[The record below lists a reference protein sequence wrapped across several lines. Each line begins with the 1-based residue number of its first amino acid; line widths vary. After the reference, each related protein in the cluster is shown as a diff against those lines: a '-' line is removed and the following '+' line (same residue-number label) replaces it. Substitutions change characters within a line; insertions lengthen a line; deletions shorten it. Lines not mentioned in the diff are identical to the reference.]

1 MRHNVLRNT
10 EAKLMEKVCKDVRI
24 EPELL
29 PIDGEIIQGNV
40 SEKARLDVSARGVWS
55 QQEKTFFDI
64 RVSHPNAN
72 SHMAKSLEAL
82 YKENEQEK
90 KRAYNDR
97 VIQVEKSS
105 FTPLVFLTTGGMGP
119 ECERL
124 NKRLAEL
131 ISNKSSERYSHVMSY
146 VRTRLRFALLKA
158 TVIAIR
164 GVRGKSAS
172 SGHNDELEVDQIS
185 FNLIPKE
192 STN

>member
-64 RVSHPNAN
+64 RVGHPNAK

-131 ISNKSSERYSHVMSY
+131 ISNKSSERYSHVM
-146 VRTRLRFALLKA
+146 
-158 TVIAIR
+158 
-164 GVRGKSAS
+164 
-172 SGHNDELEVDQIS
+172 
-185 FNLIPKE
+185 
-192 STN
+192 